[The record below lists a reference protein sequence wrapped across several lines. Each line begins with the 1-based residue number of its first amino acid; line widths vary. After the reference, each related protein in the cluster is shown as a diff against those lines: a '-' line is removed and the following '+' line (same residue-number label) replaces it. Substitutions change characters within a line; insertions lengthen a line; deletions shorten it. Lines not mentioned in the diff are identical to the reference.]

1 MTEDEA
7 DVIEAALDLVTAWE
21 GSKYGPMQHEIKR
34 AEKALVTAA
43 ANLQADNDGTWRR
56 HL

>member
-56 HL
+56 H